1 MLSRTNTCNG
11 FLEDSDSSEFMY
23 TSDNSI
29 INTNNNSNNSNNNSN
44 NNNNDDNDNND
55 NDKEES
61 IGSELSDELL
71 NETLLKKH
79 NDQIVKTNSYIYSL
93 VCIICITLII
103 SITLFAIYKLT
114 NSKKYL
120 YNYSLIGFF
129 TTLCLTCCLGSC
141 IKYRTEMETKNME

>member
-23 TSDNSI
+23 NSDNSI
-29 INTNNNSNNSNNNSN
+29 INTSNINTLNINTIDTYNI
-44 NNNNDDNDNND
+44 DNND
-55 NDKEES
+55 NKEES
-61 IGSELSDELL
+61 IGSELSTSSDEVL

-79 NDQIVKTNSYIYSL
+79 NDRIVKTNSYIYSL
-93 VCIICITLII
+93 VCIISITLIV
-103 SITLFAIYKLT
+103 SITLFLIYKLT

-120 YNYSLIGFF
+120 YNYSVIGFF

-141 IKYRTEMETKNME
+141 IKYRTEINNKV

>member
-29 INTNNNSNNSNNNSN
+29 INSNNNSNSN
-44 NNNNDDNDNND
+44 NNNNDDNDN

-71 NETLLKKH
+71 NELLLKKH
-79 NDQIVKTNSYIYSL
+79 NDRILTQIVKTNSYIYSL
-93 VCIICITLII
+93 LCIISITLII
-103 SITLFAIYKLT
+103 SIILFAIYKLT